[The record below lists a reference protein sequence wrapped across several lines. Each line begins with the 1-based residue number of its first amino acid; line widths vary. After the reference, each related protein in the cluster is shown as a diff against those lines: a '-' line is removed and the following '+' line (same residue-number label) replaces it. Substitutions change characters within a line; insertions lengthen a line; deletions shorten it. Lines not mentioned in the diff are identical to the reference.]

1 MTTNK
6 KVIEHTLAC
15 IICGTENKMNEELI
29 YQYTETEYTG
39 METKRVFV
47 FECSECGYKEKH
59 IVWVTIPKLPAE
71 IEEEENT
78 TIH

>member
-15 IICGTENKMNEELI
+15 VICGTENKMNEEV
-29 YQYTETEYTG
+29 YQYTATEV
-39 METKRVFV
+39 ERVFN
-47 FECSECGYKEKH
+47 FECSECGYKEAH
-59 IVWVTIPKLPAE
+59 TVQITLPTLKNDDEE
-71 IEEEENT
+71 I